1 MKNPYLFIAIFIMLS
16 GCQFSNKKSDDSHN
30 ASTNT
35 PGNTNPPLNSETIN
49 WKPVAGNA
57 TVEFDPSFSF
67 LQFIPTLD
75 LAELDNAS
83 KGRELF
89 IGEWTAA
96 PGSRPL
102 LDGLGPLTIATACS
116 SCHFV
121 SGRTPSLEANGEVG
135 LGLLFRLGDELG
147 NHDPYYGGQLQTA
160 ATTGSSEG
168 HVSWQ
173 FDANKKPVFTL
184 TTNQMELAKGISLGP
199 RLSPQLVGIGLLDLV
214 SEQDI
219 LAREDEF
226 DSNND
231 GISGRAHWRSVN
243 GEKVLGRFGW
253 KAMQPSLEHQSAGAF
268 QQDMGLTT
276 SINPNE
282 PCTPLQTI
290 CAEQPNGGS
299 PEVSDA
305 SLFAINDFLTL
316 LAVPARRINDQ
327 NEFDQGS
334 RIFADI
340 GCAQC
345 HQPTLTTSD
354 SKQYPLLAKQL
365 IYPYTDLLLHDMGE
379 DLSDNVKEGD
389 ANPHEWRTPPLWS
402 LGLVEATEGS
412 RFLHDG
418 RAASI
423 EEAILWHG
431 GEGLAANNNFVKLAP
446 AEKEK
451 LLSFLRSI

>member
-1 MKNPYLFIAIFIMLS
+1 
-16 GCQFSNKKSDDSHN
+16 
-30 ASTNT
+30 
-35 PGNTNPPLNSETIN
+35 
-49 WKPVAGNA
+49 
-57 TVEFDPSFSF
+57 
-67 LQFIPTLD
+67 
-75 LAELDNAS
+75 
-83 KGRELF
+83 
-89 IGEWTAA
+89 
-96 PGSRPL
+96 
-102 LDGLGPLTIATACS
+102 
-116 SCHFV
+116 
-121 SGRTPSLEANGEVG
+121 
-135 LGLLFRLGDELG
+135 
-147 NHDPYYGGQLQTA
+147 
-160 ATTGSSEG
+160 
-168 HVSWQ
+168 
-173 FDANKKPVFTL
+173 
-184 TTNQMELAKGISLGP
+184 MELNEGINLGP

-219 LAREDEF
+219 LTREDEF
-226 DSNND
+226 DINND
-231 GISGRAHWRSVN
+231 GISGRAHWRTVN
-243 GEKVLGRFGW
+243 DKKVLGRFGW
-253 KAMQPSLEHQSAGAF
+253 KAMQPSLEHQSAGAL

-354 SKQYPLLAKQL
+354 SKQYPLLANQL
-365 IYPYTDLLLHDMGE
+365 IYPYSDLLLHDMGE

-389 ANPHEWRTPPLWS
+389 AHPREWRTPPLWS
-402 LGLVEATEGS
+402 LGLIEKVEDS

-418 RAASI
+418 RAATI

-431 GEGLAANNNFVKLAP
+431 GEAINAKNEFSQLSTEDK
-446 AEKEK
+446 KM
-451 LLSFLRSI
+451 LLSFLRAI